1 MSRIVRFHKTGG
13 PQVLQLE
20 NIDLGAPGP
29 SEVRIRVHALGLN
42 RAEAMFR
49 SGAYLEA
56 PSFPARIGYEAAGE
70 IEAIGSGVQGLAIGD
85 AVSTIPGTFS
95 MNQYGVYGDTAIV
108 PAHGVAK
115 HPRNL
120 SWSEAAAIW
129 MQYLTAY
136 GALVGLATIKAGDAV
151 IIPAASSSVGLAA
164 IQLVNHLGGIPIAAT
179 RTRPKRDELLKAG
192 AKHVIVTSEQD
203 LAREVMTITSG
214 RGAKISFDPVAGP
227 ALNDLAAASAD
238 QGTIFVYGALSP
250 EPTPF
255 PLMPALA
262 KNLTLRGYTL
272 FSVTTRPDA
281 LEKAKKF
288 VIDNL
293 ASGALKPV
301 IAKTFPLEQIVEAH
315 RYLESNQQF
324 GKVIVTVS

>member
-13 PQVLQLE
+13 PQVLEIE

-29 SEVRIRVHALGLN
+29 GEVKIRVHALGLN

-56 PSFPARIGYEAAGE
+56 PTFPARIGYEAAGD
-70 IEAIGSGVQGLAIGD
+70 IEAVGSGVQGLSVGD
-85 AVSTIPGTFS
+85 AVSTIPAFS
-95 MNQYGVYGDTAIV
+95 MTQHGVYGDTAIV
-108 PAHGVAK
+108 PAHAVAK
-115 HPRNL
+115 HPGNL
-120 SWSEAAAIW
+120 SWLEAAAIW

-136 GALVGLATIKAGDAV
+136 GALVSLATITAGDAV

-164 IQLVNHLGGIPIAAT
+164 IQIVNHLGGVSIAAT
-179 RTRPKRDELLKAG
+179 RTRPKRAELLKAG

-203 LAREVMTITSG
+203 LAREVMAITAG

-227 ALNDLAAASAD
+227 ALNDLAAAAAD

-250 EPTPF
+250 DPTPF
-255 PLMPALA
+255 PLFPALA

-272 FSVTTRPDA
+272 LSVTNRPDA

-315 RYLESNQQF
+315 RYLESNQQV
-324 GKVIVTVS
+324 GKIIVTAS

>member
-1 MSRIVRFHKTGG
+1 MSRIVRFHKAGG
-13 PQVLQLE
+13 PQVLE
-20 NIDLGAPGP
+20 IETVDLGAPGP
-29 SEVRIRVHALGLN
+29 GEVKIRVHALGLN

-49 SGAYLEA
+49 AGAYLEA

-70 IEAIGSGVQGLAIGD
+70 IEAIGPGVQGLSIGD
-85 AVSTIPGTFS
+85 AVSTIPAFS

-108 PAHGVAK
+108 PAHAVAK
-115 HPRNL
+115 HPGNL

-136 GALVGLATIKAGDAV
+136 GALVDLAAIKPGDAV

-164 IQLVNHLGGIPIAAT
+164 IQIVNHLGGIPIAAT
-179 RTRPKRDELLKAG
+179 RTQLKRAELLKAG

-203 LAREVMTITSG
+203 LVREVMTITAG
-214 RGAKISFDPVAGP
+214 HGAKVSFDPVAGP
-227 ALNDLAAASAD
+227 ALNDLAAASAE

-255 PLMPALA
+255 PLFPALA

-272 FSVTTRPDA
+272 FSLTSRPDA

-288 VIDNL
+288 VVDNL

-324 GKVIVTVS
+324 GKIIVTVS

>member
-13 PQVLQLE
+13 PEVLEIE

-29 SEVRIRVHALGLN
+29 GEVKIRVHALGLN
-42 RAEAMFR
+42 RAESMFR
-49 SGAYLEA
+49 SGAYLET
-56 PSFPARIGYEAAGE
+56 PSFPARLGYEAAGE
-70 IEAIGSGVQGLAIGD
+70 IQAVGSGVQGLSVGD
-85 AVSTIPGTFS
+85 AVSTIPAFS

-108 PAHGVAK
+108 PAHAVAK
-115 HPRNL
+115 HPGNL

-136 GALVGLATIKAGDAV
+136 GALVDQATITARDAV

-164 IQLVNHLGGIPIAAT
+164 IQIVNHLGGISIATT
-179 RTRPKRDELLKAG
+179 RTHAKRAELLKAG
-192 AKHVIVTSEQD
+192 AQHVIVTSEQD

-214 RGAKISFDPVAGP
+214 RGAKVSFDPVAGP
-227 ALNDLAAASAD
+227 TLNDLAAASAE
-238 QGTIFVYGALSP
+238 QGTIFLYGALSP

-255 PLMPALA
+255 PLFPALA

-272 FSVTTRPDA
+272 FSITKRPDA
-281 LEKAKKF
+281 LEKGKKF
-288 VIDNL
+288 VLDGL
-293 ASGALKPV
+293 ASGALKPI

-315 RYLESNQQF
+315 RYLESNEQI
-324 GKVIVTVS
+324 GKIIVTVS